1 MNFSRFYKPRF
12 GLLFLLVL
20 IVILVCSGCTTSPEP
35 AQTPEV
41 LLEPTATE
49 EPTLK
54 PAATKVPTS
63 EPTPTEVVPL
73 THHQAVLFIDGNGL
87 ESYYNR
93 IAWEAVLAVTDDY
106 NMVAELVVCDD
117 MDSVGAKFNEMIEQG
132 YDIIITN
139 GFLFGD
145 ATVEIAEASPEV
157 LFIGIDQ
164 LEGEIPYPNLLTV
177 GFDTWDAGFK
187 AGALAAMITKSGV
200 VWGAHGLEDIPAV
213 AAYRDGYAA
222 GVAYIDPNIILVNYY
237 YDGGGNPFD
246 DPGWGELQ
254 AERAIHEEADVI
266 FGAGGIT
273 SVAMLQKVA
282 ENDDVYCIGVDKD
295 MWEEFPE
302 LHSCLVSS
310 AIKQVDAV
318 IDKFLRFA
326 IEDQFLSGHTKGSG
340 GLAPFHDFDPLI
352 TDEMRNM
359 LAEIQIKMYTG
370 EIQP

>member
-1 MNFSRFYKPRF
+1 MNFPRFYKTRL

-20 IVILVCSGCTTSPEP
+20 IVILVCSGCTKSTEPTQILEP
-35 AQTPEV
+35 A
-41 LLEPTATE
+41 ATE

-54 PAATKVPTS
+54 PAATERPTH
-63 EPTPTEVVPL
+63 EPAPTEVVSL
-73 THHQAVLFIDGNGL
+73 TDHKAVLFIEGSGL
-87 ESYYNR
+87 ENYYNR
-93 IAWEAVLAVTDDY
+93 IAWETVLAVTDDY
-106 NMVAELVVCDD
+106 NIVAELVVCDD

-145 ATVEIAEASPEV
+145 ATIEFAEASSEV
-157 LFIGIDQ
+157 YFIGIDQ
-164 LEGEIPYPNLLTV
+164 LESETAYPNLLTV
-177 GFDTWDAGFK
+177 SFDTWDAGFK

-213 AAYRDGYAA
+213 AAYGDGYAA
-222 GVAYIDPNIILVNYY
+222 GVAYIDPNITLVNYY
-237 YDGGGNPFD
+237 QDGRGNTFD

-254 AERAIHEEADVI
+254 AERANHEEADVI
-266 FGAGGIT
+266 FGAGGMT
-273 SVAMLQKVA
+273 SLAILQKVA

-310 AIKQVDAV
+310 AIKQVDEV

-326 IEDQFLSGHTKGSG
+326 IEDHFLAGHYKGSG

-352 TDEMRNM
+352 TDNMRDR